1 MFTVSCAPCASAAR
15 SASFWRPIRRIFPPT
30 SCGIGL
36 RCEGC
41 MAKPPAWRWPRDR
54 ASSLHRPGRAG
65 DRTPTQLGSPPCSP
79 QIPSLIPGSCFAA
92 GADGLFHQCPDAFA
106 IKHGKGIRLSLTKA
120 SAPGLILVLVGA
132 ALLLPN
138 INDVTTL
145 ALAAFLQVLTL
156 PVAANLI
163 AGATYR
169 AKDVPLRIDTV
180 DELRDDEQRSRD
192 PATLVRSDRE
202 GARQSR
208 PMERATRSR
217 CCAAPPPVSS

>member
-1 MFTVSCAPCASAAR
+1 MIGEAVIVVGCFLTLLA
-15 SASFWRPIRRIFPPT
+15 
-30 SCGIGL
+30 GIGVL
-36 RCEGC
+36 RF
-41 MAKPPAWRWPRDR
+41 
-54 ASSLHRPGRAG
+54 G
-65 DRTPTQLGSPPCSP
+65 DVFERMH
-79 QIPSLIPGSCFAA
+79 A
-92 GADGLFHQCPDAFA
+92 
-106 IKHGKGIRLSLTKA
+106 LTKA

-180 DELRDDEQRSRD
+180 DELRHDEQRSRD
-192 PATLVRSDRE
+192 AGDPGPE
-202 GARQSR
+202 
-208 PMERATRSR
+208 
-217 CCAAPPPVSS
+217 